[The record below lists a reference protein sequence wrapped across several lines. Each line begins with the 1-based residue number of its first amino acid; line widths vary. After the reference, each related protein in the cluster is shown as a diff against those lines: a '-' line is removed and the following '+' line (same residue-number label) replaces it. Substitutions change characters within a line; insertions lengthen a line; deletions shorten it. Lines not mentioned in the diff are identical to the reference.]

1 MREDLRIIANLI
13 KHNARVLDLGCG
25 SGDLLEYLAH
35 AKNILGYGIEND
47 ADEIAVCIQRGVNVI
62 EHDLNE
68 GLQRFPDKSFD
79 MVVMTETL
87 QAIDS
92 PHELLNEMLR
102 IGEECI
108 VTFPNFGYWGHRVRM
123 LTSGNVPVTQP
134 VAHRWFDTPNIRPCT
149 FLDFEQLC
157 AEKHLRVI
165 QRLVFSSSYRAGPL
179 MKRFPNLFGAT
190 AFYRLGRVS

>member
-13 KHNARVLDLGCG
+13 KRDARVLDLGCG
-25 SGDLLEYLAH
+25 SGDLLEHLAH

-47 ADEIAVCIQRGVNVI
+47 TDEIAACIQRGINVV

-68 GLQRFPDKSFD
+68 GLRRFPDKSFD
-79 MVVMTETL
+79 MVIMTETL
-87 QAIDS
+87 QAVDS
-92 PHELLNEMLR
+92 PHQLLDEMLR

-123 LTSGNVPVTQP
+123 LTSGNVPVSQP
-134 VAHRWFDTPNIRPCT
+134 IPHRWFDTPNIRPCT

-157 AEKHLRVI
+157 EEKDLRVV
-165 QRLVFSSSYRAGPL
+165 QRLVFSSSYKTDSL
-179 MKRFPNLFGAT
+179 MKRFPNLFGAI
-190 AFYRLGRVS
+190 AFYRLGRAS

>member
-13 KHNARVLDLGCG
+13 KRDARVLDLGCG
-25 SGDLLEYLAH
+25 SGDLLEHLAK
-35 AKNILGYGIEND
+35 AKNILGYGIENNS
-47 ADEIAVCIQRGVNVI
+47 DEISSCIRRGVNVI

-68 GLQRFPDKSFD
+68 GLGRFPDKSFD
-79 MVVMTETL
+79 MVIMTETL
-87 QAIDS
+87 QAVDS
-92 PHELLNEMLR
+92 PQRLLDEMLR

-123 LTSGNVPVTQP
+123 FTSGKFPVSQP
-134 VAHRWFDTPNIRPCT
+134 MPHRWFDTPNIRPCT

-157 AEKHLRVI
+157 AEKHLRIV

-190 AFYRLGRVS
+190 AFYRLGRAS